1 MPKYH
6 VVLSTTKTVVIT
18 AIDEQDAI
26 DKAEEKVNKTN
37 NKWTAET
44 ACLETGDNK

>member
-6 VVLSTTKTVVIT
+6 VILTTSKTVVVT

-26 DKAEEKVNKTN
+26 DKAEAKVNKTN
-37 NKWTAET
+37 DKWTAET
-44 ACLETGDNK
+44 AWLKTGENK